1 MRGQQG
7 SRRLPIGPAPNAAG
21 TVALLA
27 DCTSGATS
35 PDGVLRWSE
44 RGLANGRFGSCM
56 RGAGRARF
64 LGTRQEA
71 PVDQDDRLAEQVIG
85 DGPWVH
91 EGLLS

>member
-1 MRGQQG
+1 MSWELALASTHRGE
-7 SRRLPIGPAPNAAG
+7 AG
-21 TVALLA
+21 ARWLA
-27 DCTSGATS
+27 NCTSRATS
-35 PDGVLRWSE
+35 PDGVLRSSE
-44 RGLANGRFGSCM
+44 RGLANGRLGSCM

-64 LGTRQEA
+64 LGMRQEA